1 MSLLKK
7 FLKPIIIYVFIPFL
21 FISLTIYLISYSA
34 VSKVNPIYKDKLIVH
49 YIDVGQADSI
59 LVQVNGKNLLIDAGS
74 IDSKDKLVSYLKKQ
88 GVHKLDYV
96 IATHPHEDHI
106 GGMSTVIKKFTI
118 GEFFAPKKLSNT
130 NVFENMITALKDTK
144 IKTAKAGVKINLGA
158 NTICEMLAPNNSE
171 YDDINNYSAVIKLTY
186 INNKFLFMGDAQ
198 KLSEDEIINSNA
210 DISSDVIKIG
220 HHGSS
225 TSSSKEFLDKVKP
238 KIAVISCGRGN
249 QFGHPNKGTISEL
262 KNRRSTIYRTDIVG
276 TVILISDGNT
286 IKKQ

>member
-1 MSLLKK
+1 MKK

>member
-1 MSLLKK
+1 
-7 FLKPIIIYVFIPFL
+7 
-21 FISLTIYLISYSA
+21 

-74 IDSKDKLVSYLKKQ
+74 TDSKDKLVSYLRKQ

-96 IATHPHEDHI
+96 VATHPHEDHI
-106 GGMSTVIKKFTI
+106 GGMSTVIKKFTM

-144 IKTAKAGVKINLGA
+144 IKTAKAGVKINLGV
-158 NTICEMLAPNNSE
+158 NTNCEMLAPNNSE

-186 INNKFLFMGDAQ
+186 KNNKFLFMGDAQ
-198 KLSEDEIINSNA
+198 KLSEDEIVSSNA
-210 DISSDVIKIG
+210 DVSSDVLKVG

-225 TSSSKEFLDKVKP
+225 TSSSKELLDKVAP

-262 KNRRSTIYRTDIVG
+262 KNRRITIYRTDIDG
-276 TVILISDGNT
+276 TVVLISDGNT